1 MNKILVVDD
10 DSGLREN
17 LVELLQDAGFLPEE
31 AAAGREAVEM
41 TAQNTY
47 NLALVDLM
55 MPGMDGIDT
64 LVELKRANPRLKVIM
79 MTAFSTVDNAVTAI
93 KKGASDY
100 ITKPFRFDDLLV
112 IIKRVLEEASFEDNI
127 KKLDIGD
134 TLSSLSNHIRRH
146 IIQLLGLAGR
156 MRFMEITREL
166 KIEDHTKVVF
176 HLRMLRDAGI
186 IDQDEKK
193 AYLLT
198 PEGVK
203 AIECLKILE
212 HYLSDQ
218 NK

>member
-17 LVELLQDAGFLPEE
+17 LVELLQGAEFLTDE
-31 AAAGREAVEM
+31 AASGREAIEKTAVEK
-41 TAQNTY
+41 Y

-64 LVELKRANPRLKVIM
+64 LVELKRTNPRIKVIM
-79 MTAFSTVDNAVTAI
+79 MTAFSTVENAVTAI

-134 TLSSLSNHIRRH
+134 TLSSLSNHIRRN
-146 IIQLLGLAGR
+146 IIQLLGSAGR
-156 MRFMEITREL
+156 MRFMEITRKL

-176 HLRMLRDAGI
+176 HLRMLRDTGI

-193 AYLLT
+193 LYILT
-198 PEGVK
+198 REGEK
-203 AIECLKILE
+203 AMECLKILE

-218 NK
+218 KK

>member
-17 LVELLQDAGFLPEE
+17 LVELLQGAEFLTDE
-31 AAAGREAVEM
+31 AASGREAIEKTAVEK
-41 TAQNTY
+41 Y

-64 LVELKRANPRLKVIM
+64 LVELKRANPRIKVIM
-79 MTAFSTVDNAVTAI
+79 MTAFSTVENAVTAI

-134 TLSSLSNHIRRH
+134 TLSSLSNHIRRN
-146 IIQLLGLAGR
+146 IIQLLGSAGR

-176 HLRMLRDAGI
+176 HLRMLRDTGI

-193 AYLLT
+193 SYILT
-198 PEGVK
+198 REGEK
-203 AIECLKILE
+203 AMECLKILE

-218 NK
+218 KK

>member
-17 LVELLQDAGFLPEE
+17 LVELLQGAEFLPEE
-31 AAAGREAVEM
+31 AASGREAVEK
-41 TAQNTY
+41 TATETY

-64 LVELKRANPRLKVIM
+64 LVELKRANPRMKVIM
-79 MTAFSTVDNAVTAI
+79 MTAFSTVENAVTAI

-134 TLSSLSNHIRRH
+134 TLSSLSNHIRRQ
-146 IIQLLGLAGR
+146 IIQLLGSAGR

-166 KIEDHTKVVF
+166 KIEDHTKIVF

-193 AYLLT
+193 SYILT
-198 PEGVK
+198 REGEK

-212 HYLSDQ
+212 HYLSNQ

>member
-17 LVELLQDAGFLPEE
+17 LVELLQGAEFLPEE
-31 AAAGREAVEM
+31 AASGREAVEK
-41 TAQNTY
+41 TARETY

-64 LVELKRANPRLKVIM
+64 LVELKRANPRIKVIM
-79 MTAFSTVDNAVTAI
+79 MTAFSTVENAVTAI

-134 TLSSLSNHIRRH
+134 TLSSLSNHIRRQ
-146 IIQLLGLAGR
+146 IIQLLGSAGR

-166 KIEDHTKVVF
+166 KIEDHTKIVF

-193 AYLLT
+193 SYILT
-198 PEGVK
+198 REGEK

-212 HYLSDQ
+212 HYLSNQ

>member
-17 LVELLQDAGFLPEE
+17 LVELLQGAEFLTDE
-31 AAAGREAVEM
+31 AASGREAIEKTAVEK
-41 TAQNTY
+41 Y

-64 LVELKRANPRLKVIM
+64 LVELKRTNPRIKVIM
-79 MTAFSTVDNAVTAI
+79 MTAFSTVENAVTAI

-134 TLSSLSNHIRRH
+134 TLSSLSNHIRRN
-146 IIQLLGLAGR
+146 IIQLLGSAGR

-176 HLRMLRDAGI
+176 HLRMLRDTGI

-193 AYLLT
+193 SYILT
-198 PEGVK
+198 REGEK

-218 NK
+218 KK